1 MTASEDAPAVA
12 VVATL
17 DTKAEQVS
25 FVSAELVRRGVRVL
39 AVDCGVGQ
47 SLDAGNDPRSELL
60 RMVGGDLEL
69 MMGSPVADR
78 LATMRRALTAFLV
91 EGWRTG
97 AIAGMLGLGGGRG
110 TSVIAPALAA
120 LPWQAPKIL
129 VSTVVAGRAAT
140 MIGASNTV
148 LVPSVVDLVGL
159 NGYLCATLTSAAA
172 CMRGLLDVPAAADS
186 SASLGISALGATTE
200 AAQNVSRRVSQRG
213 LEPVVF
219 HMSAGGPAAYERFAA
234 ESSACALADLTTAD
248 LADELF
254 GGMTSRTPA
263 RLVAR
268 RAEVVQVVCPGGLDM
283 VRIRSDAPVP
293 AGHRVTYTHSPDVT
307 LVRTTVEENRR
318 LGREVAD
325 RLARSR
331 AASVLV
337 IPMGGFSEYDKP
349 GGPFYAPECAVAF
362 RNGAQTGASPVRTV
376 AIDLH
381 INDDDFAEAIV
392 GEALGDAQAI
402 HV

>member
-1 MTASEDAPAVA
+1 MTAAADAPAVA
-12 VVATL
+12 VVGTL

-47 SLDAGNDPRSELL
+47 SLDAASDRRSELL
-60 RMVGGDLEL
+60 QMIGTDLEL

-78 LATMRRALTAFLV
+78 LVTMRRALTAFLGN
-91 EGWRTG
+91 GWRTG
-97 AIAGMLGLGGGRG
+97 AIAGVLGLGGGRG

-120 LPWQAPKIL
+120 LPWQAPKVL
-129 VSTVVAGRAAT
+129 VSTVVAGRATT

-159 NGYLCATLTSAAA
+159 NAYVCATLTSAAA
-172 CMRGLLDVPAAADS
+172 CLRELLDVPPVADS
-186 SASLGISALGATTE
+186 SASVGISALGATTA

-234 ESSACALADLTTAD
+234 ESPARALVDLTTAD

-263 RLVAR
+263 RLVAKHGD
-268 RAEVVQVVCPGGLDM
+268 VVQVVCPGGLDM
-283 VRIRSDAPVP
+283 VRIPTGAPVL

-325 RLARSR
+325 RLAGSR

-362 RNGAQTGASPVRTV
+362 RDGAQTGASPVRTV

-381 INDDDFAEAIV
+381 INDEDFAEAIV
-392 GEALGDAQAI
+392 GEALGDGQAI